1 MVILHNTFG
10 QQFAVVPILVPEER
24 SLDFDS

>member
-10 QQFAVVPILVPEER
+10 QPFAVVQILVPEER